1 MRLTGIAL
9 TATLVLSTSGSAAA
23 FDAYATNLA
32 GELWAF
38 DTANPAGATPVGQ
51 ITGLAGEGKLAESVR
66 GIDFRPATGALYA
79 LGSTGRIYTLDTAT
93 AQATLVGNDL
103 MPLALDGS
111 FFGFDFNPVADRIRI
126 TSDTR
131 QNLRAHPDTGS
142 LVATDSP
149 LSLTDEELPLVVG
162 SAYTNNFA
170 GAISTT
176 LYDIDARNRALLIQ
190 NPPNDGVLTLVGGVN
205 SLGVT
210 FTQDVGFD
218 IITEGDANHAFAI
231 FNVFPPNRGVST
243 IAGLYTID
251 LATGAA
257 TFFEGL
263 PANGGVFRS
272 LAIVPAPGAALV
284 AGLSVLGLGLRR
296 RR

>member
-9 TATLVLSTSGSAAA
+9 SATLLLNFSGTAAA

-32 GELWAF
+32 GELWVF
-38 DTANPAGATPVGQ
+38 DTANPAGATLVGD
-51 ITGLAGEGKLAESVR
+51 ITGLAGEGKTTERVL
-66 GIDFRPATGALYA
+66 GIDFRPATGQMYA
-79 LGSTGRIYTLDTAT
+79 LGSTGRIYTLDTMT
-93 AQATLVGNDL
+93 AQATLVGDGL
-103 MPLALDGS
+103 TPLALDGS

-126 TSDTR
+126 TSNTR
-131 QNLRAHPDTGS
+131 QNLRAHPATGN
-142 LVATDSP
+142 LVATDSL

-170 GAISTT
+170 GAMSTT

-190 NPPNDGVLTLVGGVN
+190 SPPNDGVLTLVGGVN
-205 SLGVT
+205 GLGVT
-210 FTQDVGFD
+210 FSQDVGFD
-218 IITEGDANHAFAI
+218 IITDGGVDNAFAI
-231 FNVFPPNRGVST
+231 FNVFPPNRGIST

-251 LATGAA
+251 LVTGAA

-263 PANGGVFRS
+263 PANGGVFSS
-272 LAIVPAPGAALV
+272 LAIIPAPGAALFV
-284 AGLSVLGLGLRR
+284 GLSVLGFGLRR